1 MADKYRIP
9 VIILS
14 DQYLA
19 DSATNVDDFDF
30 ISLKNDYHLINDE
43 EIKAFLNNERTG
55 YKPYLLTERGISPGA
70 YPGQIPGEI
79 VLADSDEHDEY
90 GHITE
95 DAETRKAMVEK
106 RARKLEKLIN
116 EDLEEAVYLGE
127 GVQDYLLIGWGSTYG
142 PLEEARNI
150 LLAEG
155 VKTALLSF
163 SDVWPLSAGRLMQY
177 MNRQNL

>member
-1 MADKYRIP
+1 M
-9 VIILS
+9 
-14 DQYLA
+14 
-19 DSATNVDDFDF
+19 
-30 ISLKNDYHLINDE
+30 
-43 EIKAFLNNERTG
+43 
-55 YKPYLLTERGISPGA
+55 
-70 YPGQIPGEI
+70 
-79 VLADSDEHDEY
+79 ADSDEHDEY

-116 EDLEEAVYLGE
+116 EDLEEPVYLGE

-163 SDVWPLSAGRLMQY
+163 SDVWPLSAGRLMQIY
-177 MNRQNL
+177 EQAKKPVIVVVENNSTGQFSRLMASETGIRQL